1 MTWGERAEWAVA
13 ATPFLG
19 MSAVPVVLNLAVT
32 GWDLSR
38 VSWIAWALSAWLL
51 LGSVGGIR
59 EAVSEGDRPAREVG
73 REDQTRI

>member
-1 MTWGERAEWAVA
+1 MTWSDRAEWGVA

-51 LGSVGGIR
+51 LASVGGIR
-59 EAVSEGDRPAREVG
+59 GAIAEGGRPAREAG